1 MRIEA
6 LNSEYLYSYRN
17 KRTRR
22 ANTHSVSFPISIPL
36 WLPYLLPFLLT
47 LSLSILPLLLST
59 IPSSFFS
66 LSAHLPF
73 DFFLLLSPSPL
84 LLFLPLSLFF
94 FPLAR
99 PTAPYNRLSLFTPP
113 PSLSHSLST
122 HPPRQPSLILAHHSA
137 FSSSSL
143 FRLSPVPP
151 AKLRLDVPFTTRFH
165 PPRPVSSSLS
175 DPFAPCPPLSR
186 VAPGSRASL
195 CAGIVR
201 ARARACVRARKIH
214 VGVTPNARCTHV
226 RPEFMGIFS
235 VR

>member
-1 MRIEA
+1 MA
-6 LNSEYLYSYRN
+6 SLFTPFPTHPFPFYS
-17 KRTRR
+17 
-22 ANTHSVSFPISIPL
+22 
-36 WLPYLLPFLLT
+36 
-47 LSLSILPLLLST
+47 PLLLST

-84 LLFLPLSLFF
+84 LLFYHYPSFSSLSLVPRLPTTDSPYLLPLLLF
-94 FPLAR
+94 PH
-99 PTAPYNRLSLFTPP
+99 N
-113 PSLSHSLST
+113 LST
-122 HPPRQPSLILAHHSA
+122 HPARQPSLILAHLFA
-137 FSSSSL
+137 FPSSSL

-195 CAGIVR
+195 CAGIVLAR